1 MHCRS
6 IKKWNR
12 LNSLQCLGGLFIH
25 NLLDERELLNS
36 LLMFYI
42 VQKSDYMFF
51 TTIIIIT
58 DQLILTKR
66 FLKSDL
72 KKYPLDA

>member
-12 LNSLQCLGGLFIH
+12 LNSLQCLGGFIH